1 MQLDKIQFNGIYKSF
16 SSPIAFL
23 PPNLTVDDPVLYE
36 SVFLRDHT
44 NPKLILGASK
54 QINNKLKVGI
64 LATTNESRIFI
75 QSSIAKIEIAHIG
88 NTTLL
93 SAGAIYESSSM
104 LNVEFDL
111 NFYNIIKN
119 TTLNKSE
126 LKDNITA
133 SITLS
138 TNFD

>member
-1 MQLDKIQFNGIYKSF
+1 M
-16 SSPIAFL
+16 
-23 PPNLTVDDPVLYE
+23 
-36 SVFLRDHT
+36 
-44 NPKLILGASK
+44 
-54 QINNKLKVGI
+54 
-64 LATTNESRIFI
+64 
-75 QSSIAKIEIAHIG
+75 EIGHIG

-93 SAGAIYESSSM
+93 STGVIYQSSSM

-133 SITLS
+133 SLTLS
-138 TNFD
+138 ANFY

>member
-1 MQLDKIQFNGIYKSF
+1 M
-16 SSPIAFL
+16 
-23 PPNLTVDDPVLYE
+23 
-36 SVFLRDHT
+36 
-44 NPKLILGASK
+44 
-54 QINNKLKVGI
+54 
-64 LATTNESRIFI
+64 
-75 QSSIAKIEIAHIG
+75 EIGHIG

-93 SAGAIYESSSM
+93 STGVIYQSSAM